1 MDTNTFKLIDGNYT
15 PGDAKEVL
23 LALISSKIHFNQM
36 AAFGLQERQNADVTH
51 HYKRV
56 SELREVKDAVL
67 DIIEKAAAQ
76 GFDLSIKGNFHI
88 DLVPA
93 AKAAAPEVE
102 TRLQR
107 QQPAEPEHYLA

>member
-1 MDTNTFKLIDGNYT
+1 MDTNTFKLIEGNYT

-23 LALISSKIHFNQM
+23 LALISSKIQYNQM

-56 SELREVKDAVL
+56 SELRDVKNAVL
-67 DIIEKAAAQ
+67 DLIENAAAH

-93 AKAAAPEVE
+93 AQATAPVVA
-102 TRLQR
+102 THPQSKH
-107 QQPAEPEHYLA
+107 PAEPEYYLA